1 MTSGDVA
8 RRAGVSRATVS
19 YVLNDAPGHTISEAT
34 RRAVHRAAHE
44 LGYQPNELAQA
55 LRRGRTRTVLLPMNG
70 YPMTEVLGRA
80 IAACA
85 AALAREGFT
94 LVTDSTPYAS
104 PSDAGRAWASLRP
117 VAIVDM
123 LVRPD
128 DVAVEM
134 VCRAGTMLLHA
145 GSQRAPAE
153 PPIDDIAYSARQAQ
167 ARHLLERGHRDLVLC
182 IPAAGTSHLARF
194 AQLTE
199 LVAAAGGSLAL
210 ADVPFERSAM
220 VAVAAEW
227 ARSGPPEAI
236 CALNDEYAAALLTA
250 MHEVGLRAPR
260 DVALIGLD
268 DAPIAAAV
276 SPALTT
282 VAWELDG
289 YGRSVAAATVAVAAG
304 DAGYEVTFPAV
315 RVVPRETA

>member
-1 MTSGDVA
+1 M
-8 RRAGVSRATVS
+8 SRATVS

-34 RRAVHRAAHE
+34 RRAVHRAADE
-44 LGYQPNELAQA
+44 LDYQPNELAQA
-55 LRRGRTRTVLLPMNG
+55 LRRGRTRTVLWPTNG

-94 LVTDSTPYAS
+94 LVTDSTPYPTSAA
-104 PSDAGRAWASLRP
+104 AGRAWASLRP

-128 DVAVEM
+128 DIAVEM
-134 VCRAGTMLLHA
+134 VCRAGTVLLHA
-145 GSQRAPAE
+145 GSRREPAE
-153 PPIDDIAYSARQAQ
+153 PPIDDIAYTARRAQ
-167 ARHLLERGHRDLVLC
+167 ARYLLERGHRDLVLC
-182 IPAAGTSHLARF
+182 VPAAGGAHLARF

-199 LVAAAGGSLAL
+199 LVTAAGGTLAL

-220 VAVAAEW
+220 AAVVAGW
-227 ARSGPPEAI
+227 ARTGPPDAI

-276 SPALTT
+276 TPALTT

-289 YGRSVAAATVAVAAG
+289 YGSSIATATVALAAG
-304 DAGYEVTFPAV
+304 DTGVEVAFPAV
-315 RVVPRETA
+315 RVVARETA